1 MIVDGVEAGALRETL
16 EIDMDNEEER
26 GESAAKF
33 YEAAGAYAPTIG
45 ILGAVLGLIHVMENL
60 AEPEKLGEGIA
71 VAFVATVYGV
81 GTANLLW
88 LPIGGKIKLKV
99 KKETTL
105 RELIIEG
112 CVSVAEGENPRQI
125 RGKLEGFL
133 ESSQRDGD

>member
-1 MIVDGVEAGALRETL
+1 
-16 EIDMDNEEER
+16 
-26 GESAAKF
+26 
-33 YEAAGAYAPTIG
+33 
-45 ILGAVLGLIHVMENL
+45 MENL

-99 KKETTL
+99 KKET
-105 RELIIEG
+105 RAKELIIEG
-112 CVSVAEGENPRQI
+112 CVAVAEGENPNHI

-133 ESSQRDGD
+133 ESSQRESSRNLSERNA